1 MKPLRIAVNT
11 RLLVPNKLEGIGR
24 FTLEILRRMVVSHP
38 EVNFIFYFDRPVP
51 EEFIL
56 NENVTG
62 KHLFPP
68 ARRTFLFDFWF
79 NWSVS
84 RQLKKD
90 QVDLFFSPDGF
101 VSLRTEIKQL
111 AVIHDLNFEHF
122 PKLLPSKI
130 ARYYQARFPKF
141 AKKASRLVTVSE
153 YSKKDIQACYNIAP
167 ETIDVVYNGVDD
179 RFYPREKEEIQIIRE
194 EYADACPYFIYVGSI
209 NPRKN
214 IPRLLQA
221 FEAFRSLGGKAKLV
235 LIGAAMW
242 DGSEEQNVLNTMSFS
257 NEVIQLGRMKHE
269 EMSRCLAGALA
280 MTFVPL
286 FEGFGIPAIES
297 FASGVPLV
305 CSDNSSL
312 PEVVGDA
319 ALLVNAEDVDG
330 IAKGM
335 LQLEADENL
344 RADLI
349 SKGLKRARMFS
360 WENAA
365 EKLWES
371 ILKTL
376 DDA

>member
-24 FTLEILRRMVVSHP
+24 FTLEILRRMVLDHP
-38 EVNFIFYFDRPVP
+38 EVEFIFYFDRPVP
-51 EEFIL
+51 EAFIL
-56 NENVTG
+56 SENVTG

-68 ARRTFLFDFWF
+68 ARRTYLFDFWF

-84 RQLKKD
+84 HQLKKD
-90 QVDLFFSPDGF
+90 NVDLFLSPDGF
-101 VSLRTEIKQL
+101 VSLRTAVKQL

-122 PKLLPSKI
+122 PKLLPQKI
-130 ARYYQARFPKF
+130 AQYYQSRFPKF
-141 AKKASRLVTVSE
+141 AQKASRIVTVSE
-153 YSKKDIQACYNIAP
+153 FSKEDIQACYNIEP

-179 RFYPREKEEIQIIRE
+179 RFYPREKEEIQKIRG
-194 EYADACPYFIYVGSI
+194 EYADANPYFIYVGSI

-214 IPRLLQA
+214 ILRLLQA
-221 FEAFRSLGGKAKLV
+221 FENFRSQGGKAKLV

-242 DGSEEQNVLNTMSFS
+242 DGSEEEKTLNAMSFGK
-257 NEVIQLGRMKHE
+257 EVIQLGRMKHE

-297 FASGVPLV
+297 FASGVPLL
-305 CSDNSSL
+305 CSNNSSL

-319 ALLVNAEDVDG
+319 ALLVNAEDVNE
-330 IAKGM
+330 ITKGM
-335 LQLEADENL
+335 LQLEADGNL

-349 SKGLKRARMFS
+349 SKGLERARMFT

-371 ILKTL
+371 ILKTINH
-376 DDA
+376 A

>member
-24 FTLEILRRMVVSHP
+24 FTIEILRRMVVSHP
-38 EVNFIFYFDRPVP
+38 DVDFIFYFDRPVP

-56 NENVTG
+56 SENVTG

-90 QVDLFFSPDGF
+90 QADLFLSPDGF
-101 VSLRTEIKQL
+101 VSLRTETKQL

-122 PKLLPSKI
+122 PKLLPENI
-130 ARYYQARFPKF
+130 ARYYQSRFPKF
-141 AKKASRLVTVSE
+141 AHKASRVVTVSE
-153 YSKKDIQACYNIAP
+153 YSKKDIQACYNIDP

-179 RFYPREKEEIQIIRE
+179 RFYPREKEEILKIRK
-194 EYADACPYFIYVGSI
+194 EYADCCPYFIYVGSI

-221 FEAFRSLGGKAKLV
+221 FEAFRTQGGKAKLV

-242 DGSEEQNVLNTMSFS
+242 DGSEEEKTLNAMSFG

-297 FASGVPLV
+297 FASGVPLL

-330 IAKGM
+330 ITKGM
-335 LQLEADENL
+335 LQLEGDEKL

-349 SKGLKRARMFS
+349 SRGLERARVFT

-371 ILKTL
+371 ILKIL
-376 DDA
+376 NDA